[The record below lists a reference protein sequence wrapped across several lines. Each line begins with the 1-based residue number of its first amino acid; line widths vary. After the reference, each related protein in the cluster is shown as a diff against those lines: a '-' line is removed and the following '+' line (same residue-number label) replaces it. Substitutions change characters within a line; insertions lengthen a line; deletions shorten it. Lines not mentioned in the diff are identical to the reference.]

1 MTGCIHGISGAAS
14 DPNHRSKTGE
24 PLALLPTV
32 PGLTVFLSL
41 PLAYLPFF
49 SLSIPLP
56 VSLFLSLSPLVK
68 VYFVVY
74 FRRLSEAVISL
85 SLWDNCGQH
94 VIMGRSGDLINV
106 MKVGKAIE

>member
-56 VSLFLSLSPLVK
+56 VSLYLLWSKFILWYTSEGSQ
-68 VYFVVY
+68 
-74 FRRLSEAVISL
+74 RL
-85 SLWDNCGQH
+85 
-94 VIMGRSGDLINV
+94 
-106 MKVGKAIE
+106 